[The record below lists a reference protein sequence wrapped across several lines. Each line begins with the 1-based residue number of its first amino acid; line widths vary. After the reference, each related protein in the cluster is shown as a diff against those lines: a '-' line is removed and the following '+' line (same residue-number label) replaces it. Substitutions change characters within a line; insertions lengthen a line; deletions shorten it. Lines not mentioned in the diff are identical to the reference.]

1 MIKNR
6 EEKRISRHARVRAK
20 IKGTAE
26 KPRLA
31 VFKSNKY
38 ISAQLIDDVKAHTI
52 ACATS
57 QSITSGTQLE
67 KASQIGTTIADL
79 AKKAGIDTVVFD
91 RGGYIYTGKVA
102 ALADAA
108 RKSGLTF

>member
-6 EEKRISRHARVRAK
+6 EEKRISRHSRIRAK
-20 IKGTAE
+20 IKGTAS

-38 ISAQLIDDVKAHTI
+38 ISAQVIDDVKAHTI
-52 ACATS
+52 ASVTS
-57 QSITSGTQLE
+57 QNLTTGTPME
-67 KASQIGTTIADL
+67 KAAQVGTTIGEL
-79 AKKAGIDTVVFD
+79 AKKAGVDTVVFD

-108 RKSGLTF
+108 RTSGLTF

>member
-6 EEKRISRHARVRAK
+6 EEKRISRHTRIRAK
-20 IKGTAE
+20 IEGTAQ

-38 ISAQLIDDVKAHTI
+38 ISAQVIDDIKGHTI
-52 ACATS
+52 ASVTS
-57 QSITSGTQLE
+57 QKLTSGTPLE
-67 KASQIGTTIADL
+67 KATQVGTAIAEL
-79 AKKAGIDTVVFD
+79 AKKAGVDTVVFD
-91 RGGYIYTGKVA
+91 RGGYFYTGKVH

-108 RKSGLTF
+108 RKGGLTF